1 MSDINSEKAL
11 HDHQKRIMFANSI
24 TSVLAYRFPWL
35 RVNAT
40 ADTALRAYFGRLLE
54 EGNDNSLTLEGA
66 MGAMLDAMQ
75 AENEDV
81 CRRFVDYVQTNGRT
95 CV

>member
-1 MSDINSEKAL
+1 MSDINSEQAL
-11 HDHQKRIMFANSI
+11 HNHQKRIMLASSI
-24 TSVLAYRFPWL
+24 TSVLSYRFPWL

-40 ADTALRAYFGRLLE
+40 ADTALRAYFGRLLAD
-54 EGNDNSLTLEGA
+54 GNDNGLTLEGA
-66 MGAMLDAMQ
+66 MGAILDAVQ

-81 CRRFVDYVQTNGRT
+81 RRRFVDYVQTNGRT